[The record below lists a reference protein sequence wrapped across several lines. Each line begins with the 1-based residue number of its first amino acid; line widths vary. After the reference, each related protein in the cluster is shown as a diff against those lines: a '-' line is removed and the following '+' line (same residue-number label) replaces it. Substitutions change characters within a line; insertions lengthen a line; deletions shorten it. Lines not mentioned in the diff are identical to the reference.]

1 MKRSTLK
8 QVSIFFTVLFIFTL
22 YLPLVSANNGYFFK
36 EKPEPANYAAQ
47 LHNSTA
53 ADRDDENLRERTE
66 ALYETM
72 HLDQMGLS
80 KTTFE
85 YAMKG
90 FDHLLQNG
98 KFKNE
103 SIISIAD
110 LSLPSTEKRLF
121 IIDLIQAKV
130 LFNTYV
136 AHGVNS
142 GTVMARDFSNKPSSN
157 KSSLGFYETLN
168 TYMGGHGYSLKL
180 EGLEKG
186 INDNANRRAIVMHAA
201 AYVNEALIKS
211 QGYIGRSFGCPAVP
225 EKLYK
230 PIINTIKDGTCL
242 FIYGEDKT
250 YLAKSKL
257 INA

>member
-8 QVSIFFTVLFIFTL
+8 QVSIFFTVLFLFTL
-22 YLPLVSANNGYFFK
+22 YLPLVSANNGYFSK
-36 EKPEPANYAAQ
+36 LKPEPVNYAAQ
-47 LHNSTA
+47 LQHGSTGE
-53 ADRDDENLRERTE
+53 RDDENLRERTE

-72 HLDQMGLS
+72 HLAQMGLS
-80 KTTFE
+80 KSTFE

-121 IIDLIQAKV
+121 VIDLSQSKV

-142 GTVMARDFSNKPSSN
+142 GKVMAREFSNQPSSY
-157 KSSLGFYETLN
+157 KSSLGFYETLS

-211 QGYIGRSFGCPAVP
+211 QGFIGRSWGCPALP

-230 PIINTIKDGTCL
+230 PIINTIKGGTCL
-242 FIYGEDKT
+242 FIYGEDKS
-250 YLAKSKL
+250 YLSQSKL
-257 INA
+257 INT